1 MTALVSEQRGSAA
14 QTERETRVR
23 DKLRRELGPLVCAA
37 LEDES
42 VLDIMANPDG
52 SVWIDRAGR
61 GMELA
66 GRMPAHQTEA
76 VIATAAAL
84 HNAVATGRSP
94 LLLCELPDGSRFTG
108 KLPPLVSA
116 PSFTIRRHAVKAL
129 RLSDYVSDGI
139 MTVRQAGVLRRAVLR
154 RENVL
159 IVGGTGSGKTT
170 LVNAVIAEL
179 AELCPEHRLIVIED
193 TRELQIRSP
202 NYVSYRATLDMP
214 IAACVAAA
222 LRDRPDRI
230 IVGEARG
237 GEALEIMKAWNT
249 GHPGGFA
256 TIHANDAAS
265 GLIRLCQLCAEATI
279 APQHEV
285 IAEAVNLVAFIARTK
300 EGRRLQEIRRVLG
313 WDGRKFLTANAEEED
328 IAA

>member
-1 MTALVSEQRGSAA
+1 MTANEQRGSAA

-23 DKLRRELGPLVCAA
+23 DKLRRELGPQVCTA

-42 VLDIMANPDG
+42 VLDVMVNPDG
-52 SVWIDRAGR
+52 SLWIDRAGR
-61 GMELA
+61 GMERA
-66 GRMPAHQTEA
+66 GTMPAHQTEA
-76 VIATAAAL
+76 AISTAAAL
-84 HNAVATGRSP
+84 RNAVADRRNP

-108 KLPPLVSA
+108 KLPPLVQA

-129 RLSDYVSDGI
+129 SLADYVADAI
-139 MTVRQAGVLRRAVLR
+139 MSERQAAILRQAIVR

-179 AELCPEHRLIVIED
+179 AELCPEHRLIIIED
-193 TRELQIRSP
+193 TRELRIRSP
-202 NYVSYRATLDMP
+202 NYVSYRATPDMP
-214 IAACVAAA
+214 MASCVAAA

-256 TIHANDAAS
+256 TIHANDAAA
-265 GLIRLCQLCAEATI
+265 GLIRLCQLCAEAAI

-285 IAEAVNLVAFIARTK
+285 IAEAVNLVAFIVRTE
-300 EGRRLQEIRRVLG
+300 EGRRVQEIRRVHG
-313 WDGRKFLTANAEEED
+313 WDGRMFLTSNAEEEE
-328 IAA
+328 IA